1 MNSTLMYYTI
11 SERALN
17 YLSVD
22 IKIIHVHREYI
33 ASFLLLGEDFII
45 FPSIF

>member
-17 YLSVD
+17 YLFVG
-22 IKIIHVHREYI
+22 IKIIYVHREYI
-33 ASFLLLGEDFII
+33 ANFLLFR
-45 FPSIF
+45 